1 MTYTIGG
8 FPAIPVLSVI
18 IETYHLK
25 VAIDGD
31 IQRPVVAAP
40 PRHGLPLS
48 VATDPGR
55 LPPGLVRV
63 DGDVL
68 APDLGQDGS
77 AAPHGRLQEDVGD
90 LQLQLLRAHHLE
102 GRVYNRFLSS

>member
-1 MTYTIGG
+1 M
-8 FPAIPVLSVI
+8 
-18 IETYHLK
+18 
-25 VAIDGD
+25 AIDGD
-31 IQRPVVAAP
+31 IQWPVVAAP

-77 AAPHGRLQEDVGD
+77 AAPHGRLQEDVGE
-90 LQLQLLRAHHLE
+90 LQLQLLRQ
-102 GRVYNRFLSS
+102 GPRKVKLSSNQILIVCQNA